1 MADIGGH
8 LSAKGAFVDT
18 NNDGTVDGFAHTIK
32 NAGNFNTF
40 SLVNGVLTVQGPS
53 GGTSVGGADTHVQFN
68 DGGSTLNGESTF
80 TYNKTTNTLNIA
92 NVIISGNLT
101 VSGTTTTIN
110 TATLDVADNIITLN
124 SDHPSNQAPTQNA
137 GILVNRGSVD
147 DAQFIWDETNDR
159 WNFSDVGGTEH
170 SLDGVGKVFAKGS
183 GAVYTFSTDTDTGI
197 EHTGLNQLGLLAG
210 NSRILMVNA
219 DGVHIAPSGASGA
232 STNQAL
238 RVDDIIIDTQTISTE
253 GGNKNLILAPHGSGA
268 IELAGVSSNA
278 TSIIT
283 APSGLTTVGTS
294 LTIQS
299 GSPTAGGANNYNGG
313 NLILAAGPGK
323 GTGTGGRI
331 NFQTADG
338 GSSGNTLNPLTTKMT
353 ILDSGFVGI
362 AQNTPTVPLHVG
374 GDAIISG
381 NLTVSGTST
390 TVQTTNTFV
399 SDEVLTL
406 NAGETAN
413 GVSGGVAGFEIDRG
427 ENSGVDNTI
436 ARFIYD
442 ESDDKFKTQ
451 MQASSG
457 SSTYNA
463 AGIVA
468 STIEGTSATLS
479 GDLVV
484 DTNLI
489 NTNAVNNVVGIGTAA
504 QASSRLKVDGGSPM
518 NDAIFSD
525 GDLRITG
532 NIKPDGGLTGFG
544 KHIKIDKHV
553 IGFKNNNASTSAIG
567 QPLRIDGSSAFPV
580 PQTNLAQN
588 NTLANCAVGIAVSA
602 TTNGQIGDMAIAGY
616 QQSIPA
622 SIFVGSN
629 PSDGAPVYLSAT
641 AGKMTVDKPTTG
653 FVQQLGVIQDTNVH
667 VSNNTG
673 TAVVLI
679 HIGDPLPAAMHDPI
693 GTVEGESTLDLTGD
707 VTIAGNLTA
716 NGNIL
721 GDGATDIT
729 NINQITTTNANFT
742 KSNSTATVITV
753 RNDNGNAGSAI
764 PKGAPVTIGNVAH
777 ASGVPSVHVQNPNQ
791 NSPPNARQGVGLAF
805 ADISNGA
812 EGEMIV
818 SGLLTQVSFTAFSNV
833 GTSVPVGTMIYA
845 SASDVGKLS
854 TARPTA
860 NNSFAQ
866 AHGMVIRSDIV
877 LPHTSQGQPVAGS
890 GTCDILVNLQADYN
904 YINLD
909 QNNMVN
915 GKLDVGFGGTNAT
928 TAQDAINNLTT
939 VATATAG
946 HVLTKDGNG
955 NATFQA
961 ATGGTSGITIQEEGS
976 ALSTAATTLNFVG
989 SNITASG
996 TGATKT
1002 ITVTGGG
1009 GATAGYLTKLSG
1021 TNVDNTGF
1029 VGTIEAFAGFTV
1041 LEPHVPNSNP
1051 SGPVVIPLG
1060 GVVSGSVV
1068 LLTSF
1073 PAGTGG
1079 TVTIDATKTY
1089 STFGVN
1095 SAGFQ
1100 ESFHLVFINT
1110 DGGNYDI
1117 ASSNISLL
1125 SINGASSY
1133 SNNTQYSATSM
1144 VFLPS
1149 LLGPQTVYAW
1159 G

>member
-53 GGTSVGGADTHVQFN
+53 GGASIGGADTHVQFN

-124 SDHPSNQAPTQNA
+124 SDHPSNQPATQNA
-137 GILVNRGSVD
+137 GILVNRGSLD

-159 WNFSDVGGTEH
+159 WNFGDVGGNEH

-210 NSRILMVNA
+210 NSRVLMVNA

-232 STNQAL
+232 SSNQAL
-238 RVDDIIIDTQTISTE
+238 RVDDIVIDTQTISTE

-283 APSGLTTVGTS
+283 APSGLTTIGTT

-353 ILDSGFVGI
+353 ILDNGFVGI

-413 GVSGGVAGFEIDRG
+413 GVSGGVAGIEIDRG

-457 SSTYNA
+457 SATYNA

-468 STIEGTSATLS
+468 STIEGTSATIS
-479 GDLVV
+479 GNLVV

-489 NTNAVNNVVGIGTAA
+489 NTDSVNNVVGMGTAA
-504 QASSRLKVDGGSPM
+504 SASTRLKVDGGVG
-518 NDAIFSD
+518 DAIFSD
-525 GDLRITG
+525 GNLTITG
-532 NIKPDGGLTGFG
+532 DIKIPGGITGFG
-544 KHIKIDKHV
+544 KHIQIDKHV
-553 IGFKNNNASTSAIG
+553 IAFINNNASSTAIG
-567 QPLRIDGSSAFPV
+567 QPLRIDGSTGLPV
-580 PQTNLAQN
+580 PQVNLAQN
-588 NTLANCAVGIAVSA
+588 NTLANCAVAIAVSA
-602 TTNGQIGDMAIAGY
+602 TANSAAGNMAIAGY
-616 QQSIPA
+616 QQAIPA
-622 SIFVGSN
+622 SIFVGSD
-629 PSDGAPVYLSAT
+629 PSDGDPVYLSAT
-641 AGKMTVDKPTTG
+641 AGKMTVDRPTTG
-653 FVQQLGVIQDTNVH
+653 FVQQLGVIQDTTVN

-673 TAVVLI
+673 TAIVLI
-679 HIGDPLPAAMHDPI
+679 HIGDPLPAATHDPI
-693 GTVEGESTLDLTGD
+693 GAVEGESTLDLTGA

-721 GDGATDIT
+721 GDGATNIT

-742 KSNSTATVITV
+742 KTNSNATVITV
-753 RNDNGNAGSAI
+753 RNDNGNGGSAI

-791 NSPPNARQGVGLAF
+791 QSPPNGRQGVGLAF

-854 TARPTA
+854 TARPTG
-860 NNSFAQ
+860 SSEFAQ

-890 GTCDILVNLQADYN
+890 GTCDILVNLQTDYN

-909 QNNMVN
+909 QNNMIN
-915 GKLDVGFGGTNAT
+915 GKLHTGFGGTNAT

-961 ATGGTSGITIQEEGS
+961 ASGGISGITIQEEGA

-989 SNITASG
+989 SSITASG

-1021 TNVDNTGF
+1021 TNVDNTGY
-1029 VGTIEAFAGFTV
+1029 VGTISAVAGITT
-1041 LEPHVPNSNP
+1041 LQPYVPVSTGIP
-1051 SGPVVIPLG
+1051 SVPLG

-1073 PAGTGG
+1073 PAGAGG
-1079 TVTIDATKTY
+1079 TVNIDATQTY
-1089 STFGVN
+1089 SVQNTN

-1117 ASSNISLL
+1117 ASTNAALL
-1125 SINGASSY
+1125 TINGASSY

-1144 VFLPS
+1144 VFQPAF
-1149 LLGPQTVYAW
+1149 LGPQIVYAW